1 MHTHDAQ
8 SELEADKA
16 HMAKTA
22 GKAATAEAPAT
33 PAVVIKESSAAPWSV
48 LDGDSFV
55 IIYSLLQFLRCQRV
69 SRLYASITT
78 ISACQ
83 RLRSRWLPPGASL
96 TAQYMTCVRP

>member
-1 MHTHDAQ
+1 MHAHDAQ

-48 LDGDSFV
+48 LDGDIF
-55 IIYSLLQFLRCQRV
+55 IIRRKRV
-69 SRLYASITT
+69 SRL
-78 ISACQ
+78 
-83 RLRSRWLPPGASL
+83 
-96 TAQYMTCVRP
+96 